1 MARAGPMNLLRSGV
15 TVGVL
20 TAGGR
25 LLGYVRNAAVAAFLG
40 AGPEAD
46 AFFIAVQIPGFVRR
60 LFAGRGVGAA
70 FIPMFA
76 RRLTRGGPAAAR
88 RFAGEMLSTSA
99 AALMLITA
107 LVALAA
113 PFILQVLAPG
123 FASDSERL
131 ALSGLLVR
139 IMLPF
144 MLFASLAQLLG
155 GMLNGLGRFA
165 AAASMPIVFNA
176 VVIAALLFLSPRFET
191 PALALAWGIAAAGAV
206 QFACLAAACRRAG
219 MTPAVVPPQLTPGV
233 RRVVRRA
240 GPAVIGVVAA
250 QAILVT
256 DLALASFLPA
266 GSASYLHYAD
276 RVARLL
282 PGIVGAATAT
292 VLLPYLSR
300 GRRGGRGAAAG
311 DATNR
316 TIEAV
321 LVLGLPGAAA
331 LAVIAEPATAAL
343 FQRGAFTAATT
354 AAAAPALA
362 AYAAALPAW
371 ILIRTLGAVF
381 FARGDTATPMAAA
394 AAAVLVNLALGL
406 LLMGPFS
413 HVGIALATAL
423 AAWIHALS
431 MYAVLVRRAWFE
443 PDARL
448 RRSVPAVI
456 LLSLATAGALW
467 LTRLA
472 LGGEPAAGELQRVAT
487 LGGLLAIGS
496 VCFAAIGL
504 ATRTV
509 RLRDLAQAWRSG
521 SDA

>member
-1 MARAGPMNLLRSGV
+1 MNLLRSGV

-25 LLGYVRNAAVAAFLG
+25 VLGYVRNAAVAAFLG

-46 AFFIAVQIPGFVRR
+46 AFFVAVQIPDFMRR
-60 LFAGRGVGAA
+60 LFGGRGVGAA

-76 RRLTRGGPAAAR
+76 RRVTRGGAAAAR
-88 RFAGEMLSTSA
+88 RFAGELLSTAA
-99 AALMLITA
+99 AALVLITA
-107 LVALAA
+107 LAALAA
-113 PFILQVLAPG
+113 PFIVQVLAPG
-123 FASDSERL
+123 FTSDPERL
-131 ALSGLLVR
+131 ALSSLLVR

-144 MLFASLAQLLG
+144 MLLASLAQLLG
-155 GMLNGLGRFA
+155 AVLNGLARFA
-165 AAASMPIVFNA
+165 AAAAMPIVFNT
-176 VVIAALLFLSPRFET
+176 VVISALLFLSARFDT
-191 PALALAWGIAAAGAV
+191 PAVALAWGIAGAGAV
-206 QFACLAAACRRAG
+206 QFACLVAACTRAQ
-219 MTPAVVPPQLTPGV
+219 MMPAVVPPQLTPGV

-250 QAILVT
+250 QAIVVT
-256 DLALASFLPA
+256 DLALASFLAP

-276 RVARLL
+276 RVARVL
-282 PGIVGAATAT
+282 PGIVGAAAAT

-300 GRRGGRGAAAG
+300 RRRGATEATPA

-316 TIEAV
+316 TVEAV

-331 LAVIAEPATAAL
+331 LAVIAQPATAAL
-343 FQRGAFTAATT
+343 FQRGAFTAANT

-371 ILIRTLGAVF
+371 VLIRTLGAVF
-381 FARGDTATPMAAA
+381 FARGDTVTPMAAA
-394 AAAVLVNLALGL
+394 GAAVLVNLALGL
-406 LLMGPFS
+406 VLMGPLS

-423 AAWIHALS
+423 AAWLHALS
-431 MYAVLVRRAWFE
+431 MVAFLVRRAWFE

-448 RRSVPAVI
+448 RRAVPGVIVLSVAM
-456 LLSLATAGALW
+456 AGALW
-467 LTRLA
+467 LSRFA
-472 LGGEPAAGELQRVAT
+472 LGGEPADGELQRVAT
-487 LGGLLAIGS
+487 LGALLAIGF

-509 RLRDLAQAWRSG
+509 RLGDLARAWRSA

>member
-1 MARAGPMNLLRSGV
+1 MNLLRSGV

-25 LLGYVRNAAVAAFLG
+25 VLGYVRNAAVAAFLG

-46 AFFIAVQIPGFVRR
+46 AFFIALQIPGFVRR

-88 RFAGEMLSTSA
+88 RFAAEMLSAAA
-99 AALMLITA
+99 AALLLITA

-113 PFILQVLAPG
+113 PFILLVLAPG
-123 FASDSERL
+123 FASDPERL

-165 AAASMPIVFNA
+165 AAAAMPILFNA
-176 VVIAALLFLSPRFET
+176 VVISALLLLSPRLET

-219 MTPAVVPPQLTPGV
+219 MMSAVVPPQLTPGV

-282 PGIVGAATAT
+282 PGIVGAAAAT

-300 GRRGGRGAAAG
+300 RLRGGSEATAA

-316 TIEAV
+316 MVEAV

-331 LAVIAEPATAAL
+331 LAVIAEPAIAAL
-343 FQRGAFTAATT
+343 FQRGAFTAAAT

-381 FARGDTATPMAAA
+381 FARGDTVTPMAAA

-413 HVGIALATAL
+413 HVGIALATAF

-431 MYAVLVRRAWFE
+431 MSAVLMRRAWFE

-448 RRSVPAVI
+448 RRSVPVVI

-467 LTRLA
+467 LSRLA

-487 LGGLLAIGS
+487 LGALLAIGFA
-496 VCFAAIGL
+496 CFSAIGL

-509 RLRDLAQAWRSG
+509 RIRDLARAWRST